1 LLAGIQMPLHPD
13 LVALQERLVRGG
25 TTAVA
30 VADYLEI
37 RLSLFSTVRVTY
49 DGGQLS
55 VVPFFGFVPR
65 TRATL
70 MTTTI
75 VVLGIPALFIL
86 GGITPTN
93 LGFAFLGVLSL
104 VHEAT
109 RYVLTESAITRVQM
123 IWDSMAGVDALD
135 AAQTAASARVLG
147 PGGEAAAQHP
157 ARASGVRTR

>member
-1 LLAGIQMPLHPD
+1 MPLHPE

-37 RLSLFSTVRVTY
+37 RLSLFSTVRVQY
-49 DGGQLS
+49 AEGRLS

-75 VVLGIPALFIL
+75 VVLGIPALFL
-86 GGITPTN
+86 SGGATPMN
-93 LGFAFLGVLSL
+93 FAFGFLGVLSL
-104 VHEAT
+104 VHECT
-109 RYVLTESAITRVQM
+109 RYVLTESAATRVQM
-123 IWDSMAGVDALD
+123 LWDRLTGADAID
-135 AAQTAASARVLG
+135 AAQSATSPSALG
-147 PGGEAAAQHP
+147 AGGELAAQQVT
-157 ARASGVRTR
+157 RASGVRVR

>member
-1 LLAGIQMPLHPD
+1 MPLHPD
-13 LVALQERLVRGG
+13 LVALQERLVRSG

-75 VVLGIPALFIL
+75 VVLGIPALFVL
-86 GGITPTN
+86 GGISPTN

-104 VHEAT
+104 VHECT

-123 IWDSMAGVDALD
+123 VWDRMTGGDAIGVG
-135 AAQTAASARVLG
+135 QTAAFARV
-147 PGGEAAAQHP
+147 PGAAGEVPLQQAT
-157 ARASGVRTR
+157 RASGVRTR